1 MSPITTVILQHPAEK
16 IALVVDDQRMTYG
29 ELALAMNQAGLGRQ
43 TPDSLLTPSELTFDS
58 NRPVIHAVIKA
69 LQQLHRGQAIVG
81 STSGST
87 GAAKFY
93 ERSQASWVASFQ
105 ADQNEFG
112 LTANDVIV
120 APGSLAHS
128 LFSYAVCHGLFIG
141 ATVVLSEAFRPDR
154 VLQQIQK
161 HQATV
166 LYAVPTQ
173 LKLLV
178 SAAEIVSAKAH
189 ASSNAWPSVRWVLSS
204 GSRWFS
210 ELTAGL
216 TQRFPNAVLGE
227 FYGASELSFVSVAK
241 HGKDTAL
248 PAGSVGRPFSG
259 VNVDIVDGR
268 IWVNS
273 EGLFTRYHSANPPDF
288 FERVDAE
295 GKRWLSVGD
304 HGFLDGNGYLFLSGR
319 ESRKLIVSGKNLYP
333 EEIEEALESHPWVQ
347 RAAVLGQFDDQR
359 GERLL
364 AVVQLTQPSDEALR
378 KILVDHLRPLLE
390 DFKIPRDYRSLTDW
404 PTTATGKT
412 DFAAIRKVIG

>member
-1 MSPITTVILQHPAEK
+1 MSPITTVIAQHPAEK

-43 TPDSLLTPSELTFDS
+43 TPDSLLTPPKLTFDS
-58 NRPVIHAVIKA
+58 NQPVIHAVVKA
-69 LQQLHRGQAIVG
+69 LEQLHQGLAIVG

-93 ERSQASWVASFQ
+93 ERSQASWVASFR
-105 ADQNEFG
+105 ADQTEFG

-173 LKLLV
+173 LKLLL
-178 SAAEIVSAKAH
+178 SADEIVSAKAH
-189 ASSNAWPSVRWVLSS
+189 ASNAWPSVRWVLSS

-216 TQRFPNAVLGE
+216 IQRFPNAVVGE

-241 HGKDTAL
+241 HGKDTVL

-288 FERVDAE
+288 YERVDGE
-295 GKRWLSVGD
+295 GRRWLSVGD
-304 HGFLDGNGYLFLSGR
+304 HGFLDENGYLFLSGR

-347 RAAVLGQFDDQR
+347 RAAVLGQIDDQR

-364 AVVQLTQPSDEALR
+364 AVVQLTQPSDDPLR
-378 KILVDHLRPLLE
+378 QILIDHLRPLLE

-412 DFAAIRKVIG
+412 DFAAIRKAIS